1 MDFKTWLYLHTTKE
15 LKVEHIPVEE
25 LQEKKQMYVENSK
38 KNEVYIFKDYDE
50 YRRFFLM
57 DLDNIENDVII

>member
-1 MDFKTWLYLHTTKE
+1 MVISTYYKRIKSWTYTCRR
-15 LKVEHIPVEE
+15 IAR
-25 LQEKKQMYVENSK
+25 KKQMYVENSK

-57 DLDNIENDVII
+57 DLDNIEDDVII

>member
-1 MDFKTWLYLHTTKE
+1 
-15 LKVEHIPVEE
+15 
-25 LQEKKQMYVENSK
+25 MYVENSK

-57 DLDNIENDVII
+57 DLDNIEDDVII